1 MLYPAQSGHPRP
13 TPGVGWAEGLARC
26 IFGVLA
32 RACPWKD
39 EISGLLKAPELSV
52 VISWKTDKAW

>member
-1 MLYPAQSGHPRP
+1 MLYPAQSGHARP

-32 RACPWKD
+32 LACLGKN
-39 EISGLLKAPELSV
+39 EISGLPKGQESSV
-52 VISWKTDKAW
+52 VVFGLDADRV